1 MEKTSIDKKKKIKI
15 MKTQN
20 EKWYNSIDTSKALDY
35 LMDDNTKLR
44 HLIMKNENERTE
56 QEAQARIK
64 INRLGTEVNE
74 LKFCVYAL
82 MFLITMVLLVM
93 AFF

>member
-20 EKWYNSIDTSKALDY
+20 EKWYNTIDTSKALDF
-35 LMDDNTKLR
+35 LMDDNTQLR
-44 HLIMKNENERTE
+44 HLIMKNGNERAE
-56 QEAQARIK
+56 QDARNRIK
-64 INRLGTEVNE
+64 IAKIENEVNE

-82 MFLITMVLLVM
+82 MFLNTCLLMAM
-93 AFF
+93 AFS